1 MCTVTF
7 ARSGNSTIITSN
19 RDEQT
24 GRAPAMPPREYEIDG
39 RKIWFPK
46 DGQSGGTWFAL
57 DERGNV
63 TVLLNGAKEPHEFR
77 NDWRKSRGLIL
88 LEIFASDPISTW
100 KSIDLDMI
108 EPFTM
113 VLFTSDKLY
122 QLRWDGLRKEL
133 VELDPT
139 GNYIWSSS
147 PLYKKEVRNY
157 RKMKFAEFSMT
168 GVDPEKILSFHQIA
182 NLKNPDESIII
193 DRNGFLKTL
202 SITQAVIDES
212 SWQLKYLDLQSGEA
226 SSISHNRRLKS

>member
-1 MCTVTF
+1 NPEDCNFTLNPKFLVKNTSEEARFAGLFYFYIMCTVTF

-57 DERGNV
+57 DESGNV

-113 VLFTSDKLY
+113 VLF
-122 QLRWDGLRKEL
+122 
-133 VELDPT
+133 
-139 GNYIWSSS
+139 
-147 PLYKKEVRNY
+147 
-157 RKMKFAEFSMT
+157 
-168 GVDPEKILSFHQIA
+168 
-182 NLKNPDESIII
+182 
-193 DRNGFLKTL
+193 
-202 SITQAVIDES
+202 
-212 SWQLKYLDLQSGEA
+212 
-226 SSISHNRRLKS
+226 